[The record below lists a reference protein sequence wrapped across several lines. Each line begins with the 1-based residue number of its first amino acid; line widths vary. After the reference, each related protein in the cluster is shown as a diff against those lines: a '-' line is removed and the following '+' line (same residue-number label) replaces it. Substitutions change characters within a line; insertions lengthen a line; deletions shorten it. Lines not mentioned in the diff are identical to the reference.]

1 MKTDLERKQ
10 TWRRD
15 KAMSEQNAIEKL
27 RYSITINASRER
39 VWQVLFEDESF
50 RKWTSLFAEGSYF
63 AGDWSEG
70 SEIRFLNAG
79 SDGMISMIEVNRPH
93 KFMSIRHIGYIVNG
107 VEDTESDEVK
117 AWSPAFEN
125 YTLKDADEGTRLTV
139 ETDTFNDF
147 VEYFN
152 ETWPRALDEIKR
164 IAEG

>member
-15 KAMSEQNAIEKL
+15 KAMSEQNATEKL

-93 KFMSIRHIGYIVNG
+93 EFMSIRHIGYIVNG

-125 YTLKDADEGTRLTV
+125 YTLEDADEGTRLTV